1 MTGVQDFVD
10 VTRAAARAQPQPQPA
25 ASYLTPPDEPQS
37 SPKTPGA
44 RPSCGLPLVRRHLP
58 PQAARRR
65 ANATLA
71 ARFGLEPVD
80 LAAPLMMLKQKA
92 DFKPEQLAMNG
103 AFVAGLGALAVK
115 AYKDSK

>member
-1 MTGVQDFVD
+1 MEKRLVGVEVLDAPLLLGGRDAEDGETLLLGLGILLRGVWD
-10 VTRAAARAQPQPQPA
+10 ARGGVTAVLGATAAM
-25 ASYLTPPDEPQS
+25 
-37 SPKTPGA
+37 
-44 RPSCGLPLVRRHLP
+44 
-58 PQAARRR
+58 
-65 ANATLA
+65 N
-71 ARFGLEPVD
+71 

>member
-1 MTGVQDFVD
+1 MATAQILASEESAPNKAVLGA
-10 VTRAAARAQPQPQPA
+10 TAAM
-25 ASYLTPPDEPQS
+25 
-37 SPKTPGA
+37 
-44 RPSCGLPLVRRHLP
+44 
-58 PQAARRR
+58 
-65 ANATLA
+65 N
-71 ARFGLEPVD
+71 